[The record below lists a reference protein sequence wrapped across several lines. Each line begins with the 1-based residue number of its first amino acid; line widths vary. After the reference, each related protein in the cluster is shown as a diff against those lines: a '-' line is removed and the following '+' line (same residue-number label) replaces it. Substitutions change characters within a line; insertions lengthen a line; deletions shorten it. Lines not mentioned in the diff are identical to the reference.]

1 MVNLFH
7 SPLLYPFE
15 GSDRDVKALLR
26 KGRDLSIAGLFQKSR
41 QLAAGLSHLGF
52 KTHDIV
58 LVTLPPGEAFL
69 VVIYAVAMLRGKVA
83 IIDPE
88 MGCMNFSAKLCQLGP
103 RWAFVDSRL
112 LLLQEHPLLQ
122 LLMYKIRKNVPQI
135 PPLNN
140 CIVISTGR
148 RLPIFRKYL
157 WFNDLLANHDE
168 IRFSPFENEH
178 EFLIVYTSGTIQE
191 PKGVVHSFHSLTKSI
206 SNLVKLID
214 KKPGDILGTELPHYM
229 LLGVATGIPTC
240 IFTTSV
246 TSPKQRLAEMERMKI
261 TLLFGAPAEYL
272 PLIEYCEKNK
282 KLLPRTL
289 RKVFFGSAP
298 VHNKFLRRF
307 FAVAHPSLEAIC
319 LYGMTE
325 LLVCTWITGKEKL
338 QMKSCDGDM
347 LGRIWDDVECRI
359 HCNGEIMLKSPQL
372 FSRYLHEAGRD
383 RFHASGDTGYLDESG
398 NLILTGRKKDMIIRK
413 NFNIYPAIY
422 ETIIRHYD
430 GVVDCAMVGIYN
442 DSKADEEVYLVVESK
457 SNMNGK
463 MMRNLQF
470 GPLAVPREAMPDKI
484 IYMPVPRSGRHRKID
499 KKRLRD
505 ILVTTTYQRDKV

>member
-1 MVNLFH
+1 MVNLYH
-7 SPLLYPFE
+7 SPLLHPFE
-15 GSDRDVKALLR
+15 AVTQDVKALIR
-26 KGRDLSIAGLFQKSR
+26 KNSDLSVAGLFQKSQ
-41 QLAAGLSHLGF
+41 QLAVGLSHLGF
-52 KTHDIV
+52 KAHDIV

-88 MGCMNFSAKLCQLGP
+88 MGSMNFSAKLRQLAP

-122 LLMYKIRKNVPQI
+122 LLIYKIRKNVPQI
-135 PPLNN
+135 PALHN
-140 CIVISTGR
+140 CIVIATGR
-148 RLPIFRKYL
+148 RLPTYRKYL
-157 WFNDLLANHDE
+157 WFNDVTSNRDE
-168 IRFSPFENEH
+168 IRFSPFDDEH

-229 LLGVATGIPTC
+229 LLGVATGIPTY

-246 TSPKQRLAEMERMKI
+246 ASPKQRLAEMEGMKI

-282 KLLPRTL
+282 RLLPQTL

-298 VHNKFLRRF
+298 VHNKFLKRF
-307 FAVAHPSLEAIC
+307 FAVAHPQLEAIC

-325 LLVCTWITGKEKL
+325 LLVSAWITGKEKL
-338 QMKSCDGDM
+338 QMKSCEGDM

-359 HCNGEIMLKSPQL
+359 HCSGEIMLKSPQL
-372 FSRYLHEAGRD
+372 FSRYLHDEGRD
-383 RFHASGDTGYLDESG
+383 GFHASGDTGYLDESG

-422 ETIIRHYD
+422 ETIIRHHE

-457 SNMNGK
+457 STKKGK
-463 MMRNLQF
+463 LIRNLEF
-470 GPLAVPREAMPDKI
+470 GPLAVPREAWPDKI
-484 IYMPVPRSGRHRKID
+484 VYMPVPRSGRHRKID

-505 ILVTTTYQRDKV
+505 LLITSTHP